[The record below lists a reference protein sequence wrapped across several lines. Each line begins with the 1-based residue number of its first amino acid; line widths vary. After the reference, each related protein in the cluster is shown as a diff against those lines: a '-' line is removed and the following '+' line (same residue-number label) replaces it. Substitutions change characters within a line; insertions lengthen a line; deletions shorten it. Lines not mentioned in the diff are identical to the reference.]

1 MLNFIWCFFI
11 IISIIYSIIFGSFTN
26 VNNSIFEAMQST
38 VSLIISLFGSMC
50 FWNGIMNI
58 VKNTSMI
65 NKIKFFINPLIKK
78 LFPNIDENSDC
89 YKNIS
94 MNMTSNLLG
103 LGNSATPCGLKAI
116 EEMQKEN
123 INKDKLT
130 NNQILFILINTAS
143 IQLIPTTIISIRT
156 SLNSKNPSVIILSV
170 WFASIITFLVMI
182 FITKIY
188 FKFRNKKLYSKSL
201 YTNFLY
207 S

>member
-103 LGNSATPCGLKAI
+103 LGNSATPCGLKAV
-116 EEMQKEN
+116 EEMQKQN
-123 INKDKLT
+123 PNKNKLT
-130 NNQILFILINTAS
+130 KNQILFILINTAS

-170 WFASIITFLVMI
+170 WFASIITFLAMI

-188 FKFRNKKLYSKSL
+188 FKFRKI
-201 YTNFLY
+201 
-207 S
+207 

>member
-11 IISIIYSIIFGSFTN
+11 IISIIYSIFFGSFTD

-116 EEMQKEN
+116 EDMQKEN

-170 WFASIITFLVMI
+170 WFASIITFLAMI

-188 FKFRNKKLYSKSL
+188 FKFRKI
-201 YTNFLY
+201 
-207 S
+207 

>member
-170 WFASIITFLVMI
+170 WFASIITFLAMI

-188 FKFRNKKLYSKSL
+188 FKFRKI
-201 YTNFLY
+201 
-207 S
+207 

>member
-78 LFPNIDENSDC
+78 LFPNIDEDSDC

-170 WFASIITFLVMI
+170 WFASIITFLAMI

-188 FKFRNKKLYSKSL
+188 FKFRKI
-201 YTNFLY
+201 
-207 S
+207 

>member
-1 MLNFIWCFFI
+1 MLNLIWCFFI
-11 IISIIYSIIFGSFTN
+11 IISIIYSIFFGNFVN
-26 VNNSIFEAMQST
+26 VNNSIFSGIEST
-38 VSLIISLFGSMC
+38 TNLIISLFGSMC

-65 NKIKFFINPLIKK
+65 NKIKIIINPLIKK
-78 LFPNIDENSDC
+78 LFNNIDEDSEM

-103 LGNSATPCGLKAI
+103 LGNSSTPCGLKAI

-123 INKDKLT
+123 PNKNKLT

-156 SLNSKNPSVIILSV
+156 SLGSKNPSIIILGV
-170 WFASIITFLVMI
+170 WFASIVAFLSMLL
-182 FITKIY
+182 ITKIY
-188 FKFRNKKLYSKSL
+188 FKFKKSI
-201 YTNFLY
+201 
-207 S
+207 